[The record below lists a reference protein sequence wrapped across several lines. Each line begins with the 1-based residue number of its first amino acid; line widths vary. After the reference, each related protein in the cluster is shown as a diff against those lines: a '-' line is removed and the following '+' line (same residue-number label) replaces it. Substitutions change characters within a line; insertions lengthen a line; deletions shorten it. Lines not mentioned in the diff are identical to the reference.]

1 MSSTQIIILI
11 IISLILLS
19 LSSFFSAAETA
30 YSSITKF
37 TIERNLK
44 RNKRSAR
51 LIKKHYKSFGWV
63 LATILFGNNI
73 VNVALSAISTIMFAN
88 FFSHN
93 DTIATIVSTV
103 VITPIIVVIGEIV
116 PKLFAKKYGYQ
127 YLSKVVYVIDFLA
140 WVIFPITYPFSKL
153 VLSSKTN
160 ITEKEVKD
168 IARLA
173 AHQKQIKDD
182 EALIV
187 SKSLEL
193 NSLDLRQIMI
203 KKQDFVDIKGHF
215 TVAQAL
221 KVFQKTG
228 HSRLPI
234 FKNNDYSSVLLLK
247 NIIYVDRNENVQTYE
262 TCIPI
267 LSKNL
272 SVTKALEILR
282 AEKSHIAYVFSMY
295 KRRRSIVGLVTIEDI
310 FEEIFGEISDEH
322 DQIKLINQVAPNK
335 WIVNGSVTMQQLEKV
350 LYKVKFESKNEM
362 NVKQWIQKKAKK
374 KIKVNYKYI
383 YKNSVVFRVVVNKK
397 NQETQFEIRQKLI

>member
-11 IISLILLS
+11 IISIVLLL

-37 TIERNLK
+37 TIEKNLK
-44 RNKRSAR
+44 KNKRSAK

-73 VNVALSAISTIMFAN
+73 VNVALSSISTIMFAHFLSN
-88 FFSHN
+88 N
-93 DTIATIVSTV
+93 DTIATIVSTI

-127 YLSKVVYVIDFLA
+127 YLSKVVYIIDFLS
-140 WVIFPITYPFSKL
+140 WIIFPITYPFSKL

-160 ITEKEVKD
+160 ITEKEIKD
-168 IARLA
+168 IAHLA

-203 KKQDFVDIKGHF
+203 KKQDFVDIKAHF
-215 TVAQAL
+215 TIAQAL

-234 FKNNDYSSVLLLK
+234 FKNNDYASVLLLK
-247 NIIYVDRNENVQTYE
+247 NIIYVDPNENVLKYAKS
-262 TCIPI
+262 IPI

-272 SVTKALEILR
+272 SVTKALEKLR
-282 AEKSHIAYVFSMY
+282 AEKTHIAFVFTMY
-295 KRRRSIVGLVTIEDI
+295 KQKRSIVGLVTIEDI

-322 DQIKLINQVAPNK
+322 DQIELINQVAPNK
-335 WIVNGSVTMQQLEKV
+335 WIVDGTVLMQQLETV
-350 LYKVKFESKNEM
+350 LHKIKFEHKNKM
-362 NVKQWIQKKAKK
+362 NVKEWIQKKCKT
-374 KIKVNYKYI
+374 KIKINYKYT
-383 YKNSVVFRVVVNKK
+383 YKNSVVFRVIANKK
-397 NQETQFEIRQKLI
+397 NQETQFEIRQKLR